1 MLIDIALI
9 PVDVGVGWWDF
20 SPSAR
25 VVRVAHLHLIARAGM
40 LHSSTRRDAGEP
52 LASLVRRGDV
62 RRGCRFTEVVSL

>member
-25 VVRVAHLHLIARAGM
+25 VVRVAHHLIARAGM
-40 LHSSTRRDAGEP
+40 LHSARRRGAFGLP
-52 LASLVRRGDV
+52 RGDV
-62 RRGCRFTEVVSL
+62 RGCRFTEVVSL